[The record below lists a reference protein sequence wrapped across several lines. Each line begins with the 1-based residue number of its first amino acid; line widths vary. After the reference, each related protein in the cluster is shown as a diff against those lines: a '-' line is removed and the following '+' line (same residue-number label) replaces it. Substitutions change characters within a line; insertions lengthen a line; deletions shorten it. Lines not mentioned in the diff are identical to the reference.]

1 MLTSEDAEF
10 LEEIRRSPNDDT
22 PRLIYADWLEEQGDV
37 RAEYLRLE
45 CEVASLGK
53 HDALYVELRPRL
65 MELRGQ
71 IDIRWITAVG
81 RTRVANCPHR
91 GTNCPKHWEALM
103 KTGNPRQRFCL
114 TCESLVHFCETAGM
128 LHYHL
133 ERAVPVAID
142 TVTKV
147 EPADFTI
154 R

>member
-65 MELRGQ
+65 MELRQQ

-81 RTRVANCPHR
+81 RTRVANCPNS
-91 GTNCPKHWEALM
+91 GVNCPKHWEDLAI
-103 KTGNPRQRFCL
+103 TGNPRQRYCN
-114 TCESLVHFCETAGM
+114 TCVYIVHFCETPDN
-128 LHYHL
+128 LRYHIARG
-133 ERAVPVAID
+133 EPVAVD

-147 EPADFTI
+147 EPADLLN